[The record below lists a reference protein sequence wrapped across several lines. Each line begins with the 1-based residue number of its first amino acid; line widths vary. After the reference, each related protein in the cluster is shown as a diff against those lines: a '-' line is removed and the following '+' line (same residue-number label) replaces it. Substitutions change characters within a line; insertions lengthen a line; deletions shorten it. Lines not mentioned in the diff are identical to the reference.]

1 MSVDSLRIYQDARIA
16 SQEIYAIVKEWDSFN
31 KNTLGT
37 QLVRAVDSVCSNIS
51 EGYGRSATG
60 ERLQFLFYAD
70 GSLQEAKA
78 QLRLAADREL
88 IEVELAKDLV
98 FLLKRVSIGIIEFC
112 HVLLERDDTYHGGYR
127 KRVEDRRKWRAKQ
140 TNANPDLDVPD
151 LDVPDCDVPD
161 SDVPD

>member
-1 MSVDSLRIYQDARIA
+1 MAVENLRIYQDARIA
-16 SQEIYAIVKEWDSFN
+16 SKEVYEVVKDWDDFN

-37 QLVRAVDSVCSNIS
+37 QLVRAVDSICSNIS

-88 IEVELAKDLV
+88 VEVDLAKDLV
-98 FLLKRVSIGIIEFC
+98 FLLKRLSIGIIEFC
-112 HVLLERDDTYHGGYR
+112 HAILERDESYQGGYR
-127 KRVEDRRKWRAKQ
+127 KRVEDRRKWRTQ
-140 TNANPDLDVPD
+140 TTNDTPDLEDPD
-151 LDVPDCDVPD
+151 
-161 SDVPD
+161 